1 MRGAKGG
8 PKRGREDV
16 QTAVAHLWVG
26 CEGRKKAQEGHR
38 RARKGPG
45 RGQGGP
51 KRGRQDMQRPLHISG
66 SGRRA
71 PQGARK
77 SRKVRKV
84 REMRKES
91 EESEE
96 GDGRARGQ

>member
-1 MRGAKGG
+1 MQRPLHIYGLVAREKVHTRATGGAEKALGG
-8 PKRGREDV
+8 
-16 QTAVAHLWVG
+16 A
-26 CEGRKKAQEGHR
+26 R
-38 RARKGPG
+38 R
-45 RGQGGP
+45 GP

-96 GDGRARGQ
+96 GDGSARGQ